1 MLRVTVFKHD
11 EDFLLVYAPDVAIV
25 EIPDLEPPFT
35 KESVQRAFAQEG
47 IEVRVTVD
55 VIGRELRELLRIRRS
70 EERSERNQKFRLEE
84 AKQAAEARG
93 SLDPTLQE
101 KGAILLRKQEID
113 EELRQ
118 VKLKIRA
125 TQDKVASH
133 GYMPR
138 AQYQQLLRREETL
151 KQDSQACQVR
161 LSELRKTNRERLPPP
176 SGSKKLKR
184 ETYNARLL
192 FHLGRIMR
200 ETYGREVEE
209 KQFQRAKEYVNAE
222 AETLESPP

>member
-11 EDFLLVYAPDVAIV
+11 DDFLLVYAPDVAIV

-35 KESVQRAFAQEG
+35 KESVQRAFTEEG
-47 IEVRVTVD
+47 LEVHVTED

-70 EERSERNQKFRLEE
+70 DQRAERSQKLRMEE
-84 AKQAAEARG
+84 AAHAAEARG

-118 VKLKIRA
+118 VKLKIRVA
-125 TQDKVASH
+125 QDKVASN
-133 GYMPR
+133 GRYMPR
-138 AQYQQLLRREETL
+138 SEYQQLLHQEGTL

-161 LSELRKTNRERLPPP
+161 LSQLRKANKGRPTPPNSNRL
-176 SGSKKLKR
+176 GR

-192 FHLGRIMR
+192 FHLGRIVE
-200 ETYGREVEE
+200 ETYGREVGE
-209 KQFQRAKEYVNAE
+209 KQFQLAKERVHAETAE
-222 AETLESPP
+222 ATVTV